1 MCLKNIG
8 GDTLFDLWNKFSER
22 GDKYDS
28 IESCQK
34 YWDGFK
40 RDGLTIKTLHY
51 WAKNDNI
58 DEWRKKTE

>member
-8 GDTLFDLWNKFSER
+8 GDKLFDLWNKFSER

-34 YWDGFK
+34 FWDGFK
-40 RDGLTIKTLHY
+40 RDGINIGSLHH
-51 WAKNDNI
+51 WAKNDNM
-58 DEWRKKTE
+58 DENP